1 MSGTVT
7 KTFDTRFR
15 ESAVTV
21 NGGPATSY
29 QYDDDDRLISAEGMT
44 IAYEAGTNRVE
55 STTLGVVIDTYTYD
69 EFGDLESHTA
79 VANGIT
85 VFATDYQRDALGRIT
100 TIEEGSETKTYT
112 YDSRNRLATATDDD
126 GTRTYTYDPNGNRLA
141 RTEGASTEV
150 GTYDGDDR
158 VLTYDGK
165 TYEHTPTGEIASR
178 TDGSATDEFTYDRSG
193 ALRSFGPA
201 SGPEVSYEVDGSGR
215 RVARNLDGTR
225 DRSWLYQDQLRL
237 AAELTPSGSVRQRY
251 AYAFGTTP
259 SVIAESNRTVRVI
272 TDHLGSPRAVVD
284 SATGAVVDTA
294 EFDEFGRD
302 IDRPDPANLPVGYT
316 GGLTDRESGLVRLG
330 ARDYSPAEGR
340 WTSRDPLGIAG
351 GQLNLAAYLNS
362 DPVNAIDPSG
372 LCGIGATEPFGS
384 SLDSDWGWA
393 AAGFAT
399 GFSATT
405 VGAGIGAAVGF
416 SFGGPL
422 GAMAGAAVGLAI
434 AEAVTSSGEGWAA
447 ANGIPTGADSYW
459 GFGWGAGAAVG
470 TIASAGV
477 GSYAASSPAGAAYKY
492 VLGL

>member
-1 MSGTVT
+1 
-7 KTFDTRFR
+7 
-15 ESAVTV
+15 
-21 NGGPATSY
+21 
-29 QYDDDDRLISAEGMT
+29 
-44 IAYEAGTNRVE
+44 
-55 STTLGVVIDTYTYD
+55 
-69 EFGDLESHTA
+69 
-79 VANGIT
+79 
-85 VFATDYQRDALGRIT
+85 
-100 TIEEGSETKTYT
+100 
-112 YDSRNRLATATDDD
+112 
-126 GTRTYTYDPNGNRLA
+126 
-141 RTEGASTEV
+141 
-150 GTYDGDDR
+150 
-158 VLTYDGK
+158 
-165 TYEHTPTGEIASR
+165 
-178 TDGSATDEFTYDRSG
+178 
-193 ALRSFGPA
+193 
-201 SGPEVSYEVDGSGR
+201 
-215 RVARNLDGTR
+215 
-225 DRSWLYQDQLRL
+225 
-237 AAELTPSGSVRQRY
+237 
-251 AYAFGTTP
+251 
-259 SVIAESNRTVRVI
+259 
-272 TDHLGSPRAVVD
+272 
-284 SATGAVVDTA
+284 VVDTA